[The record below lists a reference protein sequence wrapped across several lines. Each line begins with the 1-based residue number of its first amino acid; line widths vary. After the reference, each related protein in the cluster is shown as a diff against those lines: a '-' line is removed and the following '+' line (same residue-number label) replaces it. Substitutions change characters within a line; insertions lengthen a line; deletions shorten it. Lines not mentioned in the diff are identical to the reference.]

1 MTKLAAG
8 SSGSTIKFLTK
19 GMIDGIYVNLPDSEI
34 LKSFN
39 KKIEPIQSSR
49 ESLQSQLRLLTEAR
63 DRLLP
68 KLMGGELTPETRAE
82 EEHDSQIE
90 I

>member
-1 MTKLAAG
+1 MNKLAAG

-19 GMIDGIYVNLPDSEI
+19 GMIDSININLPIKDI
-34 LKSFN
+34 LDSFN
-39 KKIEPIQSSR
+39 KKVEPIQSSR

-68 KLMGGELTPETRAE
+68 KLMSGA
-82 EEHDSQIE
+82 IE
-90 I
+90 V

>member
-19 GMIDGIYVNLPDSEI
+19 GMIDGINLNVPNDEI
-34 LKSFN
+34 LRSFN
-39 KKIEPIQSSR
+39 KKVEPIQSSR

-68 KLMGGELTPETRAE
+68 KLMSGEIT
-82 EEHDSQIE
+82 I
-90 I
+90 